1 MSPIDILKIQPQVL
15 NKTLSGKTILLAAAP
30 KFGKTEFCVRGDKVL
45 VLAFEKGTN
54 AQPGAL
60 IQDIMTWS
68 DFKLVLRQLKTPQ
81 AHELYKNVAID
92 TVQWAWDLCT
102 KFICQRAGV
111 QNIGD
116 VGYGKLYSERDK
128 EFKDALRE
136 IVMNGY
142 GLILTSHM
150 KEKAITED
158 LGDGKVKESLYYAP
172 DLDAR
177 CLKIVNALVDII
189 GIGVQEWDENG
200 QGHRYLLT
208 RATQF
213 ITAGSRFRFLDA
225 KIPFTYKDVEAAV
238 ERAIEK
244 EAELGA
250 TVIDEQVNITNET
263 KSFDDL
269 MAEARELW
277 GKLVEKDEANADKIL
292 RKVEIIFG
300 KKMRLSEVVEGQ
312 EEPLTLII
320 AEMKEME

>member
-1 MSPIDILKIQPQVL
+1 
-15 NKTLSGKTILLAAAP
+15 
-30 KFGKTEFCVRGDKVL
+30 
-45 VLAFEKGTN
+45 
-54 AQPGAL
+54 
-60 IQDIMTWS
+60 MTWS

-81 AHELYKNVAID
+81 AHELYKNIAID

-128 EFKDALRE
+128 EFRDALRE

-200 QGHRYLLT
+200 EGHRYLLT

-250 TVIDEQVNITNET
+250 TVIDEQVNTTNET